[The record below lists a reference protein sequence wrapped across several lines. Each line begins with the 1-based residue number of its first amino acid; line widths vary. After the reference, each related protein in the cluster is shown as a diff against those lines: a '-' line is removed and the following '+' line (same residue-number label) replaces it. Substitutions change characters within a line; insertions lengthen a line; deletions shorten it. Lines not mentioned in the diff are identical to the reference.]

1 MKHILNNLTE
11 EEKNSIRQQHTGGMN
26 VVNENFNKLID
37 SKLGDVQPL
46 INEAPI
52 DDKITQMRKDNYINP
67 DYATNARGQGAGFY
81 KSDTEVLTT
90 RTLKFGQDKMKSG
103 SDEVDETTPQ
113 YRGLIQM
120 LNDVPTPT
128 GGKKYDIR
136 ILGGASDVGTA
147 QGYDNKALAKRRADY
162 FLRSLMKNVKNFNQK
177 FTSKVTFI
185 VGGKETSKANTKEA
199 QEAQF
204 VKVTVTIPK
213 SVQVPTFIESDS
225 TVTTHGTGGYPHTS
239 TSEKLPFDTGTTI
252 CVTIPSGFRKS
263 FINMLYE
270 FKTDNNINLTY
281 KENR

>member
-67 DYATNARGQGAGFY
+67 DYATNARGQGAGVH
-81 KSDTEVLTT
+81 KSNVGHTT
-90 RTLKFGQDKMKSG
+90 IKSFNFGQDKMETG
-103 SDEVDETTPQ
+103 SDLVKKDTPEYKKLVKSMNETSKSKS
-113 YRGLIQM
+113 
-120 LNDVPTPT
+120 
-128 GGKKYDIR
+128 GKKYKVTVT
-136 ILGGASDVGTA
+136 GGASSVGSSS
-147 QGYDNKALAKRRADY
+147 GYDNKALGKRRAEK
-162 FLRSLMKNVKNFNQK
+162 LVQSLKNDVPGLNDK
-177 FTSKVTFI
+177 FQITITPPV
-185 VGGKETSKANTKEA
+185 VGTATKLNSPEAYKE
-199 QEAQF
+199 QF
-204 VKVTVTIPK
+204 VKISVELPQEIADK
-213 SVQVPTFIESDS
+213 SFWESDS